1 MFPGNCGSSD
11 LSPDAAEVLKA
22 HSPSER
28 LIVPKFQGTV
38 AGPGLSACFCL
49 VALRDCNNELT
60 ATATTATTTEMLP
73 KWILIV
79 CSLVTSLLHG

>member
-1 MFPGNCGSSD
+1 MMFTGNCGSSD

-38 AGPGLSACFCL
+38 AGPGLSACFAWWL
-49 VALRDCNNELT
+49 
-60 ATATTATTTEMLP
+60 
-73 KWILIV
+73 
-79 CSLVTSLLHG
+79 